1 MRFARGRARPLPPAL
16 ARVFD
21 VDAAAV
27 KLCVVFRAVLLVAA
41 VGVAHADGPS
51 HAVDIAELGS
61 AVLLRVFGATEDG
74 GEKGVPVAGG
84 FDMDGDGHRDF
95 AFASM
100 RASPLGRSGA
110 GELFLIFG
118 DGTLAGSLDA
128 AVPDARILRIIGD
141 VAQEAAG
148 SEIWMDDVTGDGLGD
163 LLIARQNFTPD
174 AARIGAGAL
183 SIVVGG
189 AVLRTL
195 AELGTVIDLRA
206 PPVEL
211 TIATVIGAAETER
224 LGIWTRSG
232 DVTGDGVADVAVGAD
247 QQSSATE
254 HHRGAVYL
262 LRGGAHL
269 AASQTI
275 DLAAFGSESFPLAAH
290 VARLRPPA
298 GATEFHFGAT
308 CQLADLDGNGR
319 AELFAAAALARVGA
333 LIVADAAPAGSAHAS
348 GGSAGGTVYIAW
360 DENFAGASW
369 AGLDLSIGEPGVVST
384 SIHGGLANKRFGEE
398 IVGGR
403 DFDGDGEADLF
414 VGDLIGNL
422 PNRPANSGVGHLL
435 SGVAGLRGASFAI
448 DAPPEAL
455 AVTTFAGAISNEIAA
470 DTAIDGD
477 FDADGRADLAVSSP
491 HAYPF
496 GRVEA
501 GTMHVFSGRDGAW
514 PALVDLADGALPPA
528 SSLRVT
534 QVFGAQ
540 GAIQFDRGDTLAYSA
555 AAGDLD
561 GDGKTDLILNE
572 MLGNGT
578 LVNDAGNL
586 IVVSGALLAPE
597 PGVRAAMI
605 VASAGIAIAA
615 RVRRRRCMERA

>member
-1 MRFARGRARPLPPAL
+1 MPISVTMR
-16 ARVFD
+16 
-21 VDAAAV
+21 
-27 KLCVVFRAVLLVAA
+27 VLLTAVVLVKVA
-41 VGVAHADGPS
+41 GVARADGPS

-61 AVLLRVFGATEDG
+61 DVLLLVFGATEDG

-100 RASPLGRSGA
+100 LASPLGRSGA

-118 DGTLAGSLDA
+118 DATLAGSLDTT
-128 AVPDARILRIIGD
+128 VPDARILRIIGD

-174 AARIGAGAL
+174 AGRIGAGAV
-183 SIVVGG
+183 SIVVDGP
-189 AVLRTL
+189 ALRML
-195 AELGTVIDLRA
+195 AQQGTVIDLRA
-206 PPVEL
+206 PPIEL
-211 TIATVIGAAETER
+211 TLATVIGAASTER
-224 LGIWTRSG
+224 LGIWVRTG
-232 DVTGDGVADVAVGAD
+232 EVTDDSVADVAIGAD

-275 DLAAFGSESFPLAAH
+275 DLASFGVETFPLAAH
-290 VARLRPPA
+290 IARLRRPA
-298 GATEFHFGAT
+298 GAAEFHFGAT

-319 AELFAAAALARVGA
+319 AELIVAAALARIGA
-333 LIVADAAPAGSAHAS
+333 LIQAEGAPGGSTHANGGSLHGSA
-348 GGSAGGTVYIAW
+348 YIAW
-360 DENFAGASW
+360 DENFAAASW
-369 AGLDLSIGEPGVVST
+369 AGLDLGIGGAGVVAT
-384 SIHGGLANKRFGEE
+384 SIHGGAANLRFGEE

-403 DFDGDGEADLF
+403 DFDGEADLF
-414 VGDLIGNL
+414 VGDLLGNL
-422 PNRPANSGVGHLL
+422 PNRPANSGLGHLL

-455 AVTTFAGAISNEIAA
+455 AVTTFEGAIANEIAA

-477 FDADGRADLAVSSP
+477 FDADERADLAFSSP

-496 GRVEA
+496 ERVEA
-501 GTMHVFSGRDGAW
+501 GVMHVFFGRDGAW
-514 PALVDLADGALPPA
+514 PAFVDLADGALPPV

-534 QVFGAQ
+534 QVFGAH
-540 GAIQFDRGDTLAYSA
+540 GAVQFDRGDTLAYSA

-572 MLGNGT
+572 MLGNGA
-578 LVNDAGNL
+578 LARDAGNL
-586 IVVSGALLAPE
+586 VVVSGALLVPE
-597 PGVRAAMI
+597 PGAKAAMI
-605 VASAGIAIAA
+605 VAWLGIAIVA
-615 RVRRRRCMERA
+615 RVRRRRCMERT